1 MTYKTPTSLEMAVKQ
16 AAKDSPQGTNRAIA
30 GFWHHRLLCRV
41 FAGDN
46 RSFVLKGGHAM
57 LARTVDAR
65 ATRDIDLLSTDGS
78 LDTALEELKRLAA
91 SDLGDFATFEF
102 VGTTPIKAEDE
113 YRSGLDVRFKCL
125 VGAKPV
131 QDISIDLVIDEVSLE
146 DVDVMAPVDRL
157 DVRDIEVCDYVV
169 YPVEY
174 ALADKLCGI
183 IESHGGRPS
192 SRVKDLVD
200 IAVVA
205 SSMTV
210 DGEKLQKRITTELGV
225 RRLLQPTSFN
235 VPDMWWD
242 SYSAAY
248 AKMAKQTHVAEEA
261 ARLDGAVIL
270 AKSLLDPAID
280 SLVSEKNWSPELK
293 CWLAKAEISAVDV
306 AVDFMDEYADVFEE
320 LAK

>member
-1 MTYKTPTSLEMAVKQ
+1 MTYKTPASLEMAVKQ
-16 AAKDSPQGTNRAIA
+16 VAKDSRQDTNRAIA

-65 ATRDIDLLSTDGS
+65 ATRDIDLLSMDNS
-78 LDTALEELKRLAA
+78 LDAALEELRRLAA
-91 SDLGDFATFEF
+91 TDLGDFAAFEF
-102 VGTTPIKAEDE
+102 VSATPIKAEDE

-131 QDISIDLVIDEVSLE
+131 QDVSIDLVVDEVSLE
-146 DVDVMAPVDRL
+146 DVDVMTPADRL
-157 DVRDIEVCDYVV
+157 DVRDVEVCDYAV
-169 YPVEY
+169 YPVEC

-183 IESHGGRPS
+183 IETHDGRPS

-210 DGEKLQKRITTELGV
+210 DGEKLQKRITTELRA
-225 RRLLQPTSFN
+225 RRLSQPNAFN
-235 VPDMWWD
+235 VPDVWWD

-248 AKMAKQTHVAEEA
+248 AKMAKQARVASEA
-261 ARLDGAVIL
+261 AKLDGAVVL

-280 SLVSEKNWSPELK
+280 SSVSEKKWNPEVK
-293 CWLAKAEISAVDV
+293 RWLTEAEALVIDV
-306 AVDFMDEYADVFEE
+306 AVDFMDEYADVCEE